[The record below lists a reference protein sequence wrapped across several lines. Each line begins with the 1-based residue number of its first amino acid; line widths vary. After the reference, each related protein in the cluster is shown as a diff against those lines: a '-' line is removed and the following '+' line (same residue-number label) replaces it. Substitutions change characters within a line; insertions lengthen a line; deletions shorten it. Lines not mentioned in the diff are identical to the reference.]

1 MRTCSWISA
10 AIAVVVV
17 MLVSIPPGAAQVRSL
32 SVESNMKAAHVFVDG
47 KWMGRVSDSPFLV
60 SETARQLVVKPED
73 LDAWAIEPVRFDLT
87 TGNGD
92 GTLDA
97 RFPYHY
103 RVESSPPGADVFF
116 ISPSG
121 NEWLGET
128 PLIHKSH
135 EALMGEFRVA
145 KEGHVSVRLEP
156 GQQFWNHN
164 LATLR
169 INGQHAAHRVG
180 LTEINRR
187 RRWIDVAA
195 LSTAVVA
202 GALAVHYRT
211 KADHRFERWQET
223 QDSNLKDRVQ
233 RLDVYSGVAV
243 GTMQVGLGVFAF
255 RLIF

>member
-1 MRTCSWISA
+1 ML
-10 AIAVVVV
+10 IAVR
-17 MLVSIPPGAAQVRSL
+17 PGAAQVRSL
-32 SVESNMKAAHVFVDG
+32 SVDSNMKAAHVFVDG
-47 KWMGRVSDSPFLV
+47 EWMGRVSHSPFLV
-60 SETARQLVVKPED
+60 AETARQLVVKPED
-73 LDAWAIEPVRFDLT
+73 LDAWAIRPVRFDLT
-87 TGNGD
+87 TGKGD
-92 GTLDA
+92 ATLDA

-103 RVESSPPGADVFF
+103 RVESSPPGADVFL

-128 PLIHKSH
+128 PLVHKSP

-145 KEGHVSVRLEP
+145 KEGHVAVRLEP
-156 GQQFWNHN
+156 GQEFWNHD
-164 LATLR
+164 LVTLR
-169 INGQHAAHRVG
+169 ISGQHAAHRVG

-195 LSTAVVA
+195 LSTAAVA